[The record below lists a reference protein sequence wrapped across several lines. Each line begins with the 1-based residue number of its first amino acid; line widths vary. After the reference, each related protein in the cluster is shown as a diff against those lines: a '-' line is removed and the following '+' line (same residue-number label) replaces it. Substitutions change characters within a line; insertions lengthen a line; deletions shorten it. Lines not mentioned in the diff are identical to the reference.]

1 MPVNTRAV
9 LEAAAVQREAQS
21 GANVS
26 GTVRNLAKHTP
37 AVNVETS
44 NLTVILEHIEVDSRS
59 PDAPWMFTYN
69 NSPFVQE
76 KNLSLYGN
84 TKMSWNADGRGN
96 GTCSSGG
103 SGRMSRG
110 YLDPYNYYLGLS
122 SPPDFDKVSV
132 ELRNLSLS
140 DFLHINTVNSAGA
153 WNTMG
158 EAGDTRRYSHG
169 YFNIFKEDRVLLSSK
184 NVQWIQNVSYPGPIG
199 EAREGALSVGA
210 YFVAEIQNFK
220 SDAEWVHQLDPNGLG
235 YVLGVLTAA
244 SFGPT
249 SCFSS
254 NSYWV
259 SVRGFPDFSDES
271 SAGDYSTGGHR
282 NGAKV
287 GLYKGSSDSAIATA
301 RALAG
306 VAKSVVITVVG
317 AVVSGA
323 LAGAASAALVPGA
336 SSGPPGQGLV
346 RLIGTAAFVAKVNE
360 IHGFHSDA
368 MAEFG
373 DGLKIFIGKVE
384 WPFAADTVTSR
395 VANSIVGEG
404 LRSAG
409 RSVGNSSDFFTSGVM
424 RQEAQNSEISIS
436 DELFGGCAFYT
447 SLIVMSF
454 LILHGLI
461 WLATRK
467 KPLRQQLV
475 PHAWMIYLFS
485 VVMSHVYRA
494 AVLNSMQYMRSHVS
508 VGTGKAGLYVIAVLQ
523 LLLIGVG
530 FTAFF
535 VTVMVLALKR
545 MWRKEVKW
553 IPKQEMADPDMRR
566 STIITGEYQVDD
578 NNAFHVLFECYYS
591 SLAGPRVWLASLELG
606 IVFLDA
612 ICTALIWNEI
622 VCLGILVCVYA
633 FLFALFLI
641 LTPFVDRIEGGL
653 VVVLGLVELVLLIMD
668 FLGALGDYD
677 AAENMEFGALILGFV
692 AIGLA
697 VVIAIYCDLIPIV
710 ASLWS
715 AARRRFRKE
724 IIVDGK
730 LEQQENSDVASDWSG
745 LSRSDSVAGRSVRL
759 SDNEGNEFE
768 GDATKV
774 NELSGLVAYNA
785 EREQEVRDLLSA
797 MFDNEGE
804 REQGG
809 QGRGSQNSRVVID
822 PRTHETGRGRAGM
835 ETPDICEAG
844 LLGVVEDYPG
854 QGRQECDQKARIISS
869 TGRRVT

>member
-1 MPVNTRAV
+1 MPMKTRAF
-9 LEAAAVQREAQS
+9 LKTAAVQRAVRS
-21 GANVS
+21 GAKVS
-26 GTVRNLAKHTP
+26 GTMRDLAKHSP
-37 AVNVETS
+37 AVNVETT
-44 NLTVILEHIEVDSRS
+44 NLTVILEDMEVDSRS
-59 PDAPWMFTYN
+59 PGAPWMFTNN

-76 KNLSLYGN
+76 QNLSLYAN
-84 TKMSWNADGRGN
+84 TKLSWNADGRGN

-103 SGRMSRG
+103 SGRTSRG

-140 DFLHINTVNSAGA
+140 DFLHINTVNPVGA

-169 YFNIFKEDRVLLSSK
+169 YFNIFKKDQILLSSK
-184 NVQWIQNVSYPGPIG
+184 NVQWVQNVSYPGPIG

-235 YVLGVLTAA
+235 YLLGVLTAA
-244 SFGPT
+244 SFGPS

-259 SVRGFPDFSDES
+259 SLRSFPEFSDGS
-271 SAGDYSTGGHR
+271 FNSTAGNHVTGGQR

-306 VAKSVVITVVG
+306 VAKGVVITVVG

-323 LAGAASAALVPGA
+323 LAGAASAALAPGV

-346 RLIGTAAFVAKVNE
+346 RLIGTAAFVGKVNE

-384 WPFAADTVTSR
+384 WPFSTDTVTSQS
-395 VANSIVGEG
+395 VKSITSEG
-404 LRSAG
+404 LRGAG
-409 RSVGNSSDFFTSGVM
+409 RSVGNASDFITSGVL
-424 RQEAQNSEISIS
+424 RQDAQDSESSIS

-447 SLIVMSF
+447 SLIVVGF

-494 AVLNSMQYMRSHVS
+494 AVLNSMQYMRSHVGT
-508 VGTGKAGLYVIAVLQ
+508 GTGKAGLFVVAVLQ

-545 MWRKEVKW
+545 VRRKEVQW
-553 IPKQEMADPDMRR
+553 IPKQEIADPDMRR
-566 STIITGEYQVDD
+566 SAIITGAYQTGD
-578 NNAFHVLFECYYS
+578 NNSFHVLFECYYS
-591 SLAGPRVWLASLELG
+591 SLVGPRMWLAALELG

-612 ICTALIWNEI
+612 VCTAVIWNEI
-622 VCLGILVCVYA
+622 VCLAILVCVYA
-633 FLFALFLI
+633 LLFVLFLV
-641 LTPFVDRIEGGL
+641 LAPFVDRVEGGL
-653 VVVLGLVELVLLIMD
+653 VVLLGLVELVLLLME

-677 AAENMEFGALILGFV
+677 AAENMEFGALILGFI

-710 ASLWS
+710 SSLWS
-715 AARRRFRKE
+715 VARRRFRKE
-724 IIVDGK
+724 VVVDGK
-730 LEQQENSDVASDWSG
+730 LEQRANSDVASDWSG
-745 LSRSDSVAGRSVRL
+745 LSRTVSPASGSVGL
-759 SDNEGNEFE
+759 SDDESNELE
-768 GDATKV
+768 GDEMEV
-774 NELSGLVAYNA
+774 EELSGLVAYNA

-797 MFDNEGE
+797 MFDNEGK
-804 REQGG
+804 REQEGQRGG
-809 QGRGSQNSRVVID
+809 PHNSGVVIV
-822 PRTHETGRGRAGM
+822 PSTHEAGRGRAGM
-835 ETPDICEAG
+835 ETPDMCEAG
-844 LLGVVEDYPG
+844 LLGAVEDARDVTRE
-854 QGRQECDQKARIISS
+854 QG
-869 TGRRVT
+869 